1 MNKQHQQQNK
11 TSPNNLVYSNSKKP
25 QQKLQSLYKRNNYNQ
40 KQQQQQISYTKR
52 CNKCSLNFVQCS
64 CSVNGKTILS
74 PSNGTNNNN
83 TKFNNRVSYQLKT
96 RS

>member
-1 MNKQHQQQNK
+1 MNKQQQQNK

-25 QQKLQSLYKRNNYNQ
+25 QQKLQSPYKRNNYNQ
-40 KQQQQQISYTKR
+40 KQQQQISYTKR